1 MLKRRRR
8 AEHGSRGLPGPG
20 AVGGISTDRSD
31 STATDSLTPL
41 RRSYR
46 DGGQQPVGS
55 ASMRT
60 SGGALRSA
68 IRMVSVLA
76 ALAAFAGVD
85 VSPAAAGWRDQ
96 ESAVTSAAV
105 ALDWNATAVDA
116 VRAARVVDPPNT
128 PARPIY
134 QTEGLLYMS
143 YVQAAVYDA
152 AMKIARRYE
161 PYHRFHAASGHA
173 SLPAAVIAAAYDAL
187 VIYLGDDLGDY
198 RGVLDAKYAAAIAA
212 LPNDRATA
220 RGLAVGQAAAAG
232 IQELRENDGRDAP
245 VSTAY
250 GTGPLQPGVWVLTQ
264 PFTPPPPFQSAQTPW
279 MAFMRPFLL
288 RSTSQFRAPSPPA
301 LTSTQYATDYNETK
315 AYGALKS
322 SVRTP
327 EQTAI
332 AQFWNANA
340 INVDNQ
346 ALRDIATQHGMDLVD
361 TVRLLAMGDLV
372 MTDAGMACFDSK
384 YTYQRWRP
392 ITAIQNADLA
402 GNPDTTADPTW
413 SPLLP
418 TPNHPEYP
426 AQHGCIT
433 SALAQVIAT
442 ALGTDNINA
451 TIPGAQG
458 GATTLTTSQTFA
470 TVHDL
475 KKQLVNARVWAG
487 LHFRTSVLAGETLG
501 THVAHWT
508 LQRYFQPTDQDD
520 DNDRR

>member
-1 MLKRRRR
+1 
-8 AEHGSRGLPGPG
+8 
-20 AVGGISTDRSD
+20 
-31 STATDSLTPL
+31 
-41 RRSYR
+41 
-46 DGGQQPVGS
+46 
-55 ASMRT
+55 
-60 SGGALRSA
+60 
-68 IRMVSVLA
+68 MVSVLA
-76 ALAAFAGVD
+76 ALAFAVGQ
-85 VSPAAAGWRDQ
+85 VSPAAAAGSPDQ
-96 ESAVTSAAV
+96 GSAVSSPAV

-152 AMKIARRYE
+152 VMKIAPRYE
-161 PYHRFHAASGHA
+161 AYHDFDASSRHA
-173 SLPAAVIAAAYDAL
+173 SLPAAVIAASYDTL
-187 VIYLGDDLGDY
+187 VFYLGDPG
-198 RGVLDAKYAAAIAA
+198 GVLAAKYAAAIAA
-212 LPNDRATA
+212 LPADRGTA
-220 RGLAVGQAAAAG
+220 RGIAVGQAAAADVE
-232 IQELRENDGRDAP
+232 ELREHDGRDAP

-264 PFTPPPPFQSAQTPW
+264 PFTPPPPFQTAQTPW

-288 RSTSQFRAPSPPA
+288 ASASQFRAPSPPA
-301 LTSTQYATDYNETK
+301 LTSPQYAADFNETK
-315 AYGALKS
+315 AYGALNS

-332 AQFWNANA
+332 AQFWNANG

-346 ALRDIATQHGMDLVD
+346 TLRDIASQHAMDLVD

-372 MTDAGMACFDSK
+372 TTDAGMACFDSK

-392 ITAIQNADLA
+392 ITAIQHADLA
-402 GNPDTTADPTW
+402 DNPGTTADPTW

-426 AQHGCIT
+426 AQHGCVT

-451 TIPGAQG
+451 TIPGAQD

-475 KKQLVNARVWAG
+475 KEQLVNARVWAG

-501 THVAHWT
+501 THVADWA
-508 LQRYFQPTDQDD
+508 LERYFQPPDQDD
-520 DNDRR
+520 DNDRG